1 MSFAL
6 CASCVTKNKAV
17 EQTKTEVAAQGSSG
31 NEIDRDLIIKSES
44 EGKNFQSMDF
54 INAMNAWKIG
64 YDGQLGDSFK
74 FWMNQ
79 TDTGFEAGAEGT
91 GTANAE
97 GNNQETSYQLETI
110 WKEKFDSLVAFYEK
124 KFAENAN
131 KIAYLQKEM
140 SKEKE
145 VKGTTAGVYIIAG
158 VAIIVVIFIVWL
170 EWRLR
175 KMGKSVQAF
184 MSAAADKSLLKD
196 G

>member
-54 INAMNAWKIG
+54 VNAMNAWKIG

-79 TDTGFEAGAEGT
+79 TDNGFEAGAEGT

-97 GNNQETSYQLETI
+97 GTNEQTRFEAEAI
-110 WKEKFDSLVAFYEK
+110 WKEKFDSLAEVSEK
-124 KFAENAN
+124 RYAQSEMRYAE
-131 KIAYLQKEM
+131 LQRQLN
-140 SKEKE
+140 KEKE
-145 VKGTTAGVYIIAG
+145 VKSTTVGVYIIAG
-158 VAIIVVIFIVWL
+158 VLLIVVIFLLWL

-175 KMGKSVQAF
+175 KIGKSVQAF
-184 MSAAADKSLLKD
+184 LNFKSLLKD